1 MADTVK
7 VSLLAP
13 QAYRSAKS
21 EPFVHYRRG
30 IVEMPREHA
39 EALGVTRRIVR
50 EAPGGFPTPAAF
62 AGHFDAR
69 LTAQLEAAGYTSID
83 SLRQASQDQL
93 LAVDGIG
100 PAGYERIQQII
111 RET

>member
-1 MADTVK
+1 MSNTVK

-21 EPFVHYRRG
+21 EPFVHYPRG

-50 EAPGGFPTPAAF
+50 EDGTPAPF

-111 RET
+111 REA